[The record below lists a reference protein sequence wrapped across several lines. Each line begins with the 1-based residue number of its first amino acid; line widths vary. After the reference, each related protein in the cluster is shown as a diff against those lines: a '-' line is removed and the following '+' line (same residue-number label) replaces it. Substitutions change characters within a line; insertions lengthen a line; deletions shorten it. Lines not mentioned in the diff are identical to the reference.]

1 MKPIH
6 TGSVLFFLSAF
17 LLGCNSGYTPK
28 PRAYFK
34 IDLPQ
39 REYRIFSQ
47 EGFPYS
53 FEYPVYANITKEV
66 DTTGNNPYWINVNFD
81 QFNGHIYLSYKSIDG
96 KSVYK
101 IKTASGY
108 KDSIVSNSFETLR
121 EEAYKMTYKHTIKAS
136 GIVDS
141 VFTTDNGST
150 GIYFYVA
157 GEAATSKQ
165 FYVSDTKKHF
175 LRGALYF
182 DASPNADSIS
192 MVSDFLE
199 ADIKHLIKTIRWK
212 ENP

>member
-1 MKPIH
+1 MKVSLAATI
-6 TGSVLFFLSAF
+6 LFFFTIVSM
-17 LLGCNSGYTPK
+17 GCNSGYTPK

-39 REYRIFSQ
+39 REYQIFNQ

-66 DTTGNNPYWINVNFD
+66 DTTGNNPYWINVNFNR
-81 QFNGHIYLSYKSIDG
+81 FNGHIYLSYKTIGG

-101 IKTASGY
+101 IKTATGY
-108 KDSIVSNSFETLR
+108 RDSIVSNSFETLR

-136 GIVDS
+136 GIVDA

-150 GIYFYVA
+150 GVYFYVA

-165 FYVSDTKKHF
+165 FYISDGKQHF

-192 MVSDFLE
+192 MVSEFLE
-199 ADIKHLIKTIRWK
+199 GDIRHMIKTIQWK
-212 ENP
+212 